1 LQKQLQLNDVALGTL
16 LSVLPLGL
24 MTAMP
29 FAGISMAKFSSRTVM
44 LISAIVYTLLL
55 LLLGSVHTW
64 WQAAIVLFMFGFART
79 FFNIAVNTQALGVQA
94 FFQQSIITTFHGIW
108 SLAALFGAAVSLL
121 FMSFNASVQLHFI
134 VISICSLTLIGL
146 FYKTT
151 LVASDTNAEKRKA
164 FVLPDKS
171 LLLLGCI
178 AFLCMMCEGTMSD
191 WSGIYFEKVVGMSER
206 YIATG
211 YIVYLTAMVTGRF
224 IGDYIINRMGRVK
237 LLQITSILVVSGFL
251 LAVAF
256 PNPIVASVGFLLIG
270 FGVSCTVPMVF
281 ALAAATS
288 KLPHGTAIAAVSTV
302 GYIGFLVGPP
312 VVGYCSGIA
321 TLRVAFLVIGIAA
334 SSIFILSR
342 LVARKALTANV

>member
-29 FAGISMAKFSSRTVM
+29 FAGISMAKYSSRKIM
-44 LISAIVYTLLL
+44 LVSAIIYTLLL
-55 LLLGSVHTW
+55 LLLGNVHTW

-94 FFQQSIITTFHGIW
+94 FFQKSIITTLHGIW

-121 FMSFNASVQLHFI
+121 FMSIDASVQIHFI
-134 VISICSLTLIGL
+134 VVSICSLVLIGL

-151 LVASDTNAEKRKA
+151 LVANNTSAEKRKA
-164 FVLPDKS
+164 FAMPDKS
-171 LLLLGCI
+171 LLLLGSI

-191 WSGIYFEKVVGMSER
+191 WSGIYFEKVVHMPER

-224 IGDYIINRMGRVK
+224 IGDYIINRMGRIK
-237 LLQITSILVVSGFL
+237 LLQITSVLVLSGFL

-256 PNPIVASVGFLLIG
+256 PNPFIASLGFLLIG

-302 GYIGFLVGPP
+302 GYIGFLLGPP
-312 VVGYCSGIA
+312 IVGYFSGIA
-321 TLRVAFLVIGIAA
+321 TLRVAFLVIGITA
-334 SSIFILSR
+334 SIIFILAR
-342 LVARKALTANV
+342 IVARKTLTVNA